1 MEIIRLISAK
11 FLEPIYFSL
20 FLIAGKDL
28 KEKRLLFTIIMIF
41 EYVMLKQFIKF
52 DVVFQFIYTFMSF
65 INLKVLY
72 KEKAQITDIFLF
84 AAASIILIAIS
95 AFTYLTCIF
104 TYKNYYVS
112 IIINRIMIFGFVYFC
127 KNNIRKVY
135 KKFYK
140 YWNRHNNP
148 KAIKSLTLRNIS
160 IISFNLMFWIINLGM
175 IYAKFLN

>member
-1 MEIIRLISAK
+1 METIRLISAK

-52 DVVFQFIYTFMSF
+52 DVAFQFIYTFMSF

-84 AAASIILIAIS
+84 AVASIILIAIS
-95 AFTYLTCIF
+95 AMVYFSHILIYH
-104 TYKNYYVS
+104 NYN
-112 IIINRIMIFGFVYFC
+112 IARILNRIILFGFLYIS
-127 KNNIRKVY
+127 KNKIRILY

-140 YWNRHNNP
+140 HWNRHDNP
-148 KAIKSLTLRNIS
+148 KTIKSLTLRNIS

-175 IYAKFLN
+175 IYANLVN